1 MVESFNFIEDDEFQ
15 PNYETSKE
23 ISEADMDKMNMWL
36 YLKDK
41 FNISNEAWREISMA
55 SDDPPCLN
63 KITKHMK
70 KLNQKWN
77 LKSTPGKAEGV
88 QVSFRETIVEHIRR
102 LKVSGVIQDGER
114 IKIKL
119 SGDGTNIGKRISV
132 VNITFTILNEKT
144 LAMSERGNY
153 ILAVLRTTESYDTLA
168 ESLSD
173 IVKEMQDLKD
183 ISVDNETFYFEY
195 FLGGDWKFL
204 ACVCGIGAANADYAC
219 IWCKCARLDRCDTT
233 KHWSILDP
241 DNGTRTVNE
250 IEQYARSRKF
260 NCKSKPI
267 FPFIPLSH
275 VVIDTLHLFLRVSD
289 NLIGHLI
296 RELKVCDSIEKKIK
310 FSDGFCREK
319 YRNMSRYETF
329 LQELGIPFSWYVGKE
344 TEQLEYRDLTGPE
357 KVKLFQNINISFHFF
372 SIAELRR

>member
-1 MVESFNFIEDDEFQ
+1 M
-15 PNYETSKE
+15 
-23 ISEADMDKMNMWL
+23 
-36 YLKDK
+36 
-41 FNISNEAWREISMA
+41 RHEISMA

-219 IWCKCARLDRCDTT
+219 IWCKCARL
-233 KHWSILDP
+233 P
-241 DNGTRTVNE
+241 V
-250 IEQYARSRKF
+250 
-260 NCKSKPI
+260 
-267 FPFIPLSH
+267 
-275 VVIDTLHLFLRVSD
+275 
-289 NLIGHLI
+289 
-296 RELKVCDSIEKKIK
+296 
-310 FSDGFCREK
+310 
-319 YRNMSRYETF
+319 
-329 LQELGIPFSWYVGKE
+329 
-344 TEQLEYRDLTGPE
+344 
-357 KVKLFQNINISFHFF
+357 
-372 SIAELRR
+372 